1 MDPNIDTVQQKQQ
14 QTQEFEAMEH
24 VVSLLQPLPDG
35 SRQRVILYALHQLGI
50 MELRSPML
58 VATAA
63 GGNENKTDEL
73 VAGQTGSSTDAVAD
87 VDDKPKFQKTI
98 LELRLEKKPKF
109 GTEMAAV
116 IAYYLLKV
124 VPKDQ
129 RKEVT
134 CLDDVIKY
142 SKKAD
147 FPLPKSYKDILIH
160 AVDAGYFEAI
170 GDGYYRLIKP
180 GYDFVEKGLP
190 RKTKNK
196 K

>member
-1 MDPNIDTVQQKQQ
+1 MDPNTDTAQ
-14 QTQEFEAMEH
+14 QTQEFDAMEH

-58 VATAA
+58 VAATS
-63 GGNENKTDEL
+63 GNENKTDEL
-73 VAGQTGSSTDAVAD
+73 AAGQTSSSTDVVAD

-98 LELRLEKKPKF
+98 LELKLEKKPKF

-116 IAYYLLKV
+116 IAYYLLRV
-124 VPKDQ
+124 VPKEQ
-129 RKEVT
+129 RKEVM

-147 FPLPKSYKDILIH
+147 FSLPKSYKDILIH
-160 AVDAGYFEAI
+160 AVDAGYFEAV